1 MNILKIKQLFILLIC
16 FASTAHAAV
25 ITVACADGE
34 LEFFQYYLV
43 KMDTNKKTAERT
55 MQYIYGGERFG
66 LSRGF
71 SRESEQQK
79 KVRFTNLGD
88 NYYQIDHYLT
98 YSTKVAINR
107 TDPKESLVWIDAQ
120 WNKFECEFIPNEIVD
135 LKVAELNQEKEDRK
149 SENIF

>member
-1 MNILKIKQLFILLIC
+1 MNILKIKKLFIVLIL
-16 FASTAHAAV
+16 FAANSHAAL
-25 ITVACADGE
+25 ISLGCTDGE

-79 KVRFTNLGD
+79 KVRFTNLYD

>member
-1 MNILKIKQLFILLIC
+1 MNILKIKKLFILLIC
-16 FASTAHAAV
+16 FATTSHAA
-25 ITVACADGE
+25 IISLACADDE

-55 MQYIYGGERFG
+55 MQYIYGGIQFG

-135 LKVAELNQEKEDRK
+135 LKVAELNQEQEDRK

>member
-1 MNILKIKQLFILLIC
+1 MNILKIKKLFILLIC
-16 FASTAHAAV
+16 FASNSHAAV
-25 ITVACADGE
+25 ISLACADNE
-34 LEFFQYYLV
+34 TEYFQYYLV
-43 KMDTNKKTAERT
+43 KMDTNKKTVERT
-55 MQYIYGGERFG
+55 MQYIYGGVRFG
-66 LSRGF
+66 LPRGY

-79 KVRFTNLGD
+79 KVRFSNLGD

-120 WNKFECEFIPNEIVD
+120 WWPLECEFIPNSIVD
-135 LKVAELNQEKEDRK
+135 LKVAELNQEQEDRK

>member
-1 MNILKIKQLFILLIC
+1 MNILKIKKLFIVLIL
-16 FASTAHAAV
+16 FATTSNAAV
-25 ITVACADGE
+25 ISLGCTDDE

>member
-34 LEFFQYYLV
+34 LEFFQYYLL
-43 KMDTNKKTAERT
+43 KMDTDKKTAERT

>member
-25 ITVACADGE
+25 ISLACADGE
-34 LEFFQYYLV
+34 LEFFQYYLL
-43 KMDTNKKTAERT
+43 KMDTDKKTAERT

-135 LKVAELNQEKEDRK
+135 LKVAELNQAEEDRK